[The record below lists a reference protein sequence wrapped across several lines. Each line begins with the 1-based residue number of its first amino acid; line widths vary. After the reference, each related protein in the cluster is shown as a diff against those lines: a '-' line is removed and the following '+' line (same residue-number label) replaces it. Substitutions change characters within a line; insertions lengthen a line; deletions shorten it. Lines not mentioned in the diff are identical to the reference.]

1 MWEEYVAE
9 RWSVIPLV
17 INSPSHK
24 ISARLGISKVPCAVR
39 GHQGEVRA
47 HAPWCKLP
55 RIFPTKCVER
65 APTISS
71 LAETLKWTWIKPLDL
86 TSSAQETWGERGPR
100 LRYQQGNSRSCPE
113 CGTFYRITSQWHQK
127 KERKGE
133 VWLTLT
139 PPQLTPLRPRW
150 TVPVHVGRVLQGH
163 LVLSASLSQAFFWYH
178 RSSLSHWAGQPR
190 SNKWGVRVRG

>member
-1 MWEEYVAE
+1 MWEEYVEE

-24 ISARLGISKVPCAVR
+24 ISARLGISKVPSSVR
-39 GHQGEVRA
+39 GHQGEIRA

-55 RIFPTKCVER
+55 RNFPIKYVER
-65 APTISS
+65 TPTISS
-71 LAETLKWTWIKPLDL
+71 LAETLKRTLIKPLDL

-100 LRYQQGNSRSCPE
+100 LRYQQGNTRSCPE
-113 CGTFYRITSQWHQK
+113 CGTFLQNNKSMAPK

-133 VWLTLT
+133 VWLALT
-139 PPQLTPLRPRW
+139 PPALSPPRPRW

-178 RSSLSHWAGQPR
+178 RSSLSHWAGQPG
-190 SNKWGVRVRG
+190 SNTWGVRVRG